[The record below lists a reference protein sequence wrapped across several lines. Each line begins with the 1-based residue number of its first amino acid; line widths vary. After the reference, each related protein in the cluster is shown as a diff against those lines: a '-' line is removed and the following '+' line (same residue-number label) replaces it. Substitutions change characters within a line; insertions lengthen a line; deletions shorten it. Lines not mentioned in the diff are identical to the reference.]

1 MSFLVLLVFLQT
13 RPVAICFVTPNGVH
27 SIAFEQAYV
36 TGRDDVSTVVLNE
49 LVLRV
54 ADVEG
59 HLIAEVA
66 DAVLPSDVELPT
78 PRFQLTDIH
87 RRYTDTDGVR
97 QLQAGEHVVVVLP
110 IVVERCVQTSA
121 QEAEV
126 DTDISGLDSLPS
138 LVLRSEIGLIVALLC
153 NIGGTLRDGGNVVIE
168 SQHGTVTKLT
178 PRSTQLQIAH
188 PVEVEPLLLV
198 HTPGSTHRRE
208 CLPTLG
214 GSQTRASVVTDVGL
228 QQIALGE
235 VVVDATEV
243 GHHRPGLDVIA
254 QRGVRSLSC
263 IVVVK
268 RIEVV

>member
-1 MSFLVLLVFLQT
+1 M
-13 RPVAICFVTPNGVH
+13 
-27 SIAFEQAYV
+27 
-36 TGRDDVSTVVLNE
+36 
-49 LVLRV
+49 
-54 ADVEG
+54 
-59 HLIAEVA
+59 IAEVA
-66 DAVLPSDVELPT
+66 NAVLPSDVELPT

-178 PRSTQLQIAH
+178 P
-188 PVEVEPLLLV
+188 
-198 HTPGSTHRRE
+198 
-208 CLPTLG
+208 
-214 GSQTRASVVTDVGL
+214 
-228 QQIALGE
+228 
-235 VVVDATEV
+235 
-243 GHHRPGLDVIA
+243 
-254 QRGVRSLSC
+254 
-263 IVVVK
+263 
-268 RIEVV
+268 